1 MTKLGTVE
9 STLFVPMLG
18 RIYASENFP
27 KILYDK
33 RALDLKEKL
42 PRDIVQD
49 DTQNQ
54 YTYLASASR
63 SANVDRY
70 VKDFLELNPS
80 GAIVQL
86 GCGLETTFNRNDD
99 GKSKW
104 YSIDLPDVI
113 EYRRTLLPESPRE
126 SYLSDDA
133 FSDAWIKKVREEL
146 GKIPLLVIA
155 SGLFYYFEEEKV
167 LSLMRTMHS
176 YGNIELV
183 FDTVNR
189 KGMRMMQKKWMKKV
203 GHEDAKMFFYVDSA
217 DELASKIGRSVNVIA
232 EESYYKY
239 INKEGLKIVTKISMR
254 VSDLMNMVK
263 MIHLKL

>member
-1 MTKLGTVE
+1 M
-9 STLFVPMLG
+9 
-18 RIYASENFP
+18 
-27 KILYDK
+27 
-33 RALDLKEKL
+33 
-42 PRDIVQD
+42 
-49 DTQNQ
+49 
-54 YTYLASASR
+54 
-63 SANVDRY
+63 
-70 VKDFLELNPS
+70 
-80 GAIVQL
+80 
-86 GCGLETTFNRNDD
+86 
-99 GKSKW
+99 
-104 YSIDLPDVI
+104 
-113 EYRRTLLPESPRE
+113 PESPRE

-133 FSDAWIKKVREEL
+133 FSDAWIKKVREEH

-203 GHEDAKMFFYVDSA
+203 GHEDAKIFFYVDSA
-217 DELASKIGRSVNVIA
+217 DEFASKIGRSVNVIA